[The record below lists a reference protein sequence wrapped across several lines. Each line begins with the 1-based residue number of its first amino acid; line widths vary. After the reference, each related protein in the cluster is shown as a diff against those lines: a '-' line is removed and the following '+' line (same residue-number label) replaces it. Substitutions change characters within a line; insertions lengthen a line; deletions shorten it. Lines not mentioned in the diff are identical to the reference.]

1 MFNMR
6 KSYHSVCF
14 ISLCKNHFRYE
25 TYNQE
30 SSRLQRELFYSY
42 DDMPRYLTC
51 RPGLLSRHIYERL
64 RIAKSESFT
73 ITCLHPGIFT
83 VQGMGNDDDILHT
96 VSFGD
101 ITSYPS
107 CDCAD
112 WLYHKLPCLHFAA
125 VFNNYKSWNWDML
138 CASYKSNPAFSVDWS
153 VDGVVDNISDGR
165 TDRSIQT
172 TETLGTKS
180 VNSVGSSN
188 SKVSLPEF
196 RRFPETPQ
204 MLASQCRNLLQQL
217 GKLQLAH
224 QTRENLY
231 HLKCELKELL
241 SVLSKKSSS
250 GVTIPY
256 ITSPKT
262 ERKVKSQLS
271 DSSLSVFEQFNVKPI
286 TPKDVVSGIRNP
298 GALQLSNYSSN
309 IHVTS
314 DQVGYSNLRNTT
326 EGNKIKVF
334 RKRTG
339 QTDQSQIPNKT
350 HVVDSNTLNDSD
362 GVSSS
367 FDARETKDKTFLERS
382 HSAENCEP
390 AVVFLSQFSD
400 SEDFERTPVPIVLER
415 SVAEDDVTSSV
426 TASVTTQVSQP
437 DSYSGDGPLT
447 DAPVKSENN
456 LSTIS
461 SSNGSSSDTVIIS
474 NSNGFSSGTIIISSS
489 NGSSSG
495 TIIK

>member
-1 MFNMR
+1 MCVKVTIQF
-6 KSYHSVCF
+6 SASVF
-14 ISLCKNHFRYE
+14 CKNYFRYE
-25 TYNQE
+25 RYNLE
-30 SSRLQRELFYSY
+30 SSRLQKELFYSY

-138 CASYKSNPAFSVDWS
+138 CASYKANPAFSIDWS
-153 VDGVVDNISDGR
+153 VDGVVDNLSEGR

-180 VNSVGSSN
+180 FNSVGSSN

-217 GKLQLAH
+217 AKLQLAH

-241 SVLSKKSSS
+241 SMLSKKSSS

-256 ITSPKT
+256 ITSTKT

-271 DSSLSVFEQFNVKPI
+271 DSSLSVFEQFNVKPV
-286 TPKDVVSGIRNP
+286 TPKEVISGIRNP
-298 GALQLSNYSSN
+298 GTLQLSNYSGN
-309 IHVTS
+309 IQVTS
-314 DQVGYSNLRNTT
+314 EQAGYSNLKNTI

-334 RKRTG
+334 RKRIG
-339 QTDQSQIPNKT
+339 QTDQSQIPSKT
-350 HVVDSNTLNDSD
+350 HIMDSNKLNDSD

-367 FDARETKDKTFLERS
+367 FDVRESKEKSSLEKS
-382 HSAENCEP
+382 HSTENCES
-390 AVVFLSQFSD
+390 AVVFISQFSD

-426 TASVTTQVSQP
+426 TARVTAQVSAP
-437 DSYSGDGPLT
+437 DSYSGDGPLA
-447 DAPVKSENN
+447 DGPVRSENN

-461 SSNGSSSDTVIIS
+461 SSIDSSSDAK
-474 NSNGFSSGTIIISSS
+474 
-489 NGSSSG
+489 
-495 TIIK
+495 IK

>member
-1 MFNMR
+1 MCVKVTIQF
-6 KSYHSVCF
+6 SASVF
-14 ISLCKNHFRYE
+14 CKNYFRYE
-25 TYNQE
+25 RYNLE
-30 SSRLQRELFYSY
+30 SSRLQKELFYSY

-138 CASYKSNPAFSVDWS
+138 CASYKANPAFSIDWS
-153 VDGVVDNISDGR
+153 VDGVVDNLSEGR

-180 VNSVGSSN
+180 FNSVGSSN

-217 GKLQLAH
+217 AKLQLAH

-241 SVLSKKSSS
+241 SMLSKKSSS

-271 DSSLSVFEQFNVKPI
+271 DSSLSVFEQFNVKPV
-286 TPKDVVSGIRNP
+286 TPKEVISGIRNP
-298 GALQLSNYSSN
+298 GTLQLSNYSGN
-309 IHVTS
+309 IQVTS
-314 DQVGYSNLRNTT
+314 DQAGYSNLKNTI

-334 RKRTG
+334 RKRIG
-339 QTDQSQIPNKT
+339 QTDQSQIPSKT
-350 HVVDSNTLNDSD
+350 HIMDSNKLNDSD
-362 GVSSS
+362 CVSSS
-367 FDARETKDKTFLERS
+367 FDVRESKEKSSLEKS
-382 HSAENCEP
+382 HSTENCES
-390 AVVFLSQFSD
+390 AVVFISQFSD

-426 TASVTTQVSQP
+426 TARVTAQVSAP
-437 DSYSGDGPLT
+437 DSYSGDGPLA
-447 DAPVKSENN
+447 DGPVRSENN

-461 SSNGSSSDTVIIS
+461 SSIDSSSDAK
-474 NSNGFSSGTIIISSS
+474 
-489 NGSSSG
+489 
-495 TIIK
+495 IK

>member
-1 MFNMR
+1 MCVKVTIQF
-6 KSYHSVCF
+6 SASVF
-14 ISLCKNHFRYE
+14 CKNYFRYE
-25 TYNQE
+25 RYNLE
-30 SSRLQRELFYSY
+30 SSRLQKELFYSY

-138 CASYKSNPAFSVDWS
+138 CASYKANPAFLIDWS
-153 VDGVVDNISDGR
+153 VDGVVDNLSEGR

-172 TETLGTKS
+172 TEALGTKS
-180 VNSVGSSN
+180 FNSVGSSN

-217 GKLQLAH
+217 AKLQLAH

-241 SVLSKKSSS
+241 SMLSKKSSS

-271 DSSLSVFEQFNVKPI
+271 DSSLSVFEQFNVKPV
-286 TPKDVVSGIRNP
+286 TPKEVISGIRNP
-298 GALQLSNYSSN
+298 GTLQLSNYSGN
-309 IHVTS
+309 IQVTS
-314 DQVGYSNLRNTT
+314 DQAGYSNLKNTI

-334 RKRTG
+334 RKRIG
-339 QTDQSQIPNKT
+339 QTDQSQIPSKT
-350 HVVDSNTLNDSD
+350 HIMDSNKLNDSD

-367 FDARETKDKTFLERS
+367 FDVRESKEKSSLEKS
-382 HSAENCEP
+382 HSTENCES
-390 AVVFLSQFSD
+390 AVVFISQFSD

-426 TASVTTQVSQP
+426 TARVTEQVSAP
-437 DSYSGDGPLT
+437 DSYSGDGPLA
-447 DAPVKSENN
+447 DGPVRSENN

-461 SSNGSSSDTVIIS
+461 SSIDSSSDAK
-474 NSNGFSSGTIIISSS
+474 
-489 NGSSSG
+489 
-495 TIIK
+495 IK

>member
-1 MFNMR
+1 MCVKVTIQF
-6 KSYHSVCF
+6 SASVF
-14 ISLCKNHFRYE
+14 CKNYFRYE
-25 TYNQE
+25 RYNLE
-30 SSRLQRELFYSY
+30 SSRLQKELFYSY

-138 CASYKSNPAFSVDWS
+138 CASYKANPAFSIDWS
-153 VDGVVDNISDGR
+153 VDGVVDNLSEGR

-180 VNSVGSSN
+180 FNSVGSSN

-217 GKLQLAH
+217 AKLQLAH

-241 SVLSKKSSS
+241 SMLSKKSSS

-271 DSSLSVFEQFNVKPI
+271 DSSLSVFEQFNVKPV
-286 TPKDVVSGIRNP
+286 TPKEVISGIRNP
-298 GALQLSNYSSN
+298 GTLQLSNYSGN
-309 IHVTS
+309 IQVTS
-314 DQVGYSNLRNTT
+314 DQAGCSNLKNTI

-334 RKRTG
+334 RKRIG
-339 QTDQSQIPNKT
+339 QTDQSQIPSKT
-350 HVVDSNTLNDSD
+350 HIMDSNKLNDSD

-367 FDARETKDKTFLERS
+367 FDVRESKEKSSLEKS
-382 HSAENCEP
+382 HSTENCES
-390 AVVFLSQFSD
+390 AVVFISQFSD

-426 TASVTTQVSQP
+426 TARVTAQVSAP
-437 DSYSGDGPLT
+437 DSYSGDGPLA
-447 DAPVKSENN
+447 DGPVRSENN

-461 SSNGSSSDTVIIS
+461 SSIDSSSDAK
-474 NSNGFSSGTIIISSS
+474 
-489 NGSSSG
+489 
-495 TIIK
+495 IK

>member
-1 MFNMR
+1 MCVKVTIQF
-6 KSYHSVCF
+6 SASVF
-14 ISLCKNHFRYE
+14 CKNYFRYE
-25 TYNQE
+25 RYNLE
-30 SSRLQRELFYSY
+30 SSRLQKELFYSY

-138 CASYKSNPAFSVDWS
+138 CASYKANPAFSIDWS
-153 VDGVVDNISDGR
+153 VDGVVDNLSEGR

-180 VNSVGSSN
+180 FNSVGSSN

-217 GKLQLAH
+217 AKLQLAH

-231 HLKCELKELL
+231 HLKYELKELL
-241 SVLSKKSSS
+241 SMLSKKSSS

-271 DSSLSVFEQFNVKPI
+271 DSSLSVFEQFNVKPV
-286 TPKDVVSGIRNP
+286 TPKEVISGIRNP
-298 GALQLSNYSSN
+298 GTLQLSNYSGN
-309 IHVTS
+309 IQVTS
-314 DQVGYSNLRNTT
+314 DQAGYSNLKNTI

-334 RKRTG
+334 RKRIG
-339 QTDQSQIPNKT
+339 QTDQSQIPSKT
-350 HVVDSNTLNDSD
+350 HIMDSNKLNDSD

-367 FDARETKDKTFLERS
+367 FDVRESKEKSSLEKS
-382 HSAENCEP
+382 HSTENCES
-390 AVVFLSQFSD
+390 AVVFISQFSD

-426 TASVTTQVSQP
+426 TARVTAQVSAP
-437 DSYSGDGPLT
+437 DSYSGDGPLA
-447 DAPVKSENN
+447 DGPVRSENN

-461 SSNGSSSDTVIIS
+461 SSIDSSSDAK
-474 NSNGFSSGTIIISSS
+474 
-489 NGSSSG
+489 
-495 TIIK
+495 IK

>member
-1 MFNMR
+1 MCVKVTIQF
-6 KSYHSVCF
+6 SASVF
-14 ISLCKNHFRYE
+14 CKNYFRYE
-25 TYNQE
+25 RYNLE
-30 SSRLQRELFYSY
+30 SSRLQKELFYSY

-138 CASYKSNPAFSVDWS
+138 CASYKANPAFSIDWS
-153 VDGVVDNISDGR
+153 VDGVVDNLSEGR

-180 VNSVGSSN
+180 FNSVGSSN

-217 GKLQLAH
+217 AKLQLAH

-241 SVLSKKSSS
+241 SMLSKKSSS

-271 DSSLSVFEQFNVKPI
+271 DSSLSVFEQFNVKPV
-286 TPKDVVSGIRNP
+286 TPKEVISGIRNP
-298 GALQLSNYSSN
+298 GTLQLSNYSGN
-309 IHVTS
+309 IQVTS
-314 DQVGYSNLRNTT
+314 DQAGYSNLKNTI

-334 RKRTG
+334 RKRIG
-339 QTDQSQIPNKT
+339 QTDQSQIPSKT
-350 HVVDSNTLNDSD
+350 HIMDSNKLNDSD

-367 FDARETKDKTFLERS
+367 FDVRESKEKSLEKS
-382 HSAENCEP
+382 HSTENCES
-390 AVVFLSQFSD
+390 AVVFISQFSD

-426 TASVTTQVSQP
+426 TARVTAQVSAP
-437 DSYSGDGPLT
+437 DSYSGDGPLA
-447 DAPVKSENN
+447 DGPVRSENN

-461 SSNGSSSDTVIIS
+461 SSIDSSSDAK
-474 NSNGFSSGTIIISSS
+474 
-489 NGSSSG
+489 
-495 TIIK
+495 IK

>member
-1 MFNMR
+1 MCVKVTIQF
-6 KSYHSVCF
+6 SASVF
-14 ISLCKNHFRYE
+14 CKNYFRYE
-25 TYNQE
+25 RYNLE
-30 SSRLQRELFYSY
+30 SSRLQKELFYSY

-101 ITSYPS
+101 ITSNPS
-107 CDCAD
+107 SDCAD

-138 CASYKSNPAFSVDWS
+138 CASYKANPAFSIDWS
-153 VDGVVDNISDGR
+153 VDGVVDNLSEGR

-180 VNSVGSSN
+180 FNSVGSSN

-217 GKLQLAH
+217 AKLQLAH

-241 SVLSKKSSS
+241 SMLSKKSSS

-271 DSSLSVFEQFNVKPI
+271 DSSLSVFEQFNVKPV
-286 TPKDVVSGIRNP
+286 TPKEVISGIRNP
-298 GALQLSNYSSN
+298 GTLQLSNYSGN
-309 IHVTS
+309 IQVTS
-314 DQVGYSNLRNTT
+314 DQAGYSNLKNTI

-334 RKRTG
+334 RKRIG
-339 QTDQSQIPNKT
+339 QTDQSQIPSKT
-350 HVVDSNTLNDSD
+350 HIMDSNKLNDSD

-367 FDARETKDKTFLERS
+367 FDVRESKEKSSLEKS
-382 HSAENCEP
+382 HSTENCES
-390 AVVFLSQFSD
+390 AVVFISQFSD

-426 TASVTTQVSQP
+426 TARVTAQVSAP
-437 DSYSGDGPLT
+437 DSYSGDGPLA
-447 DAPVKSENN
+447 DGPVRSENN

-461 SSNGSSSDTVIIS
+461 SSIDSSSDAK
-474 NSNGFSSGTIIISSS
+474 
-489 NGSSSG
+489 
-495 TIIK
+495 IK

>member
-1 MFNMR
+1 MCVKVTIQF
-6 KSYHSVCF
+6 SASVF
-14 ISLCKNHFRYE
+14 CKNYFRYE
-25 TYNQE
+25 RYNLE
-30 SSRLQRELFYSY
+30 SSRLQKELFYSY

-138 CASYKSNPAFSVDWS
+138 CASYKANPAFSIDWS
-153 VDGVVDNISDGR
+153 VDGVVDNLSEGR

-180 VNSVGSSN
+180 FNSVGSSN

-217 GKLQLAH
+217 AKLQLAH

-241 SVLSKKSSS
+241 SMLSKKSSS

-256 ITSPKT
+256 ITSTKT

-271 DSSLSVFEQFNVKPI
+271 DSSLSVFEQFNVKPV
-286 TPKDVVSGIRNP
+286 TPKEVISGIRNP
-298 GALQLSNYSSN
+298 GTLQLSNYSGN
-309 IHVTS
+309 IQVTS
-314 DQVGYSNLRNTT
+314 DQAGYSNLKNTI

-334 RKRTG
+334 RKRIG
-339 QTDQSQIPNKT
+339 QTDQSQIPSKT
-350 HVVDSNTLNDSD
+350 HIMDSNKLNDSD

-367 FDARETKDKTFLERS
+367 FDVRESKEKSSLEKS
-382 HSAENCEP
+382 HSTENCES
-390 AVVFLSQFSD
+390 AVVFISQFSD

-426 TASVTTQVSQP
+426 TARVTAQVSAP
-437 DSYSGDGPLT
+437 DSYSGDGPLA
-447 DAPVKSENN
+447 DGPVRSENN

-461 SSNGSSSDTVIIS
+461 SSIDSSSDAK
-474 NSNGFSSGTIIISSS
+474 
-489 NGSSSG
+489 
-495 TIIK
+495 IK